1 MKALMIRT
9 DFSLGESALK
19 ADRAVK
25 AAKELGYQA
34 IISADTMNLASI
46 IPLQQA
52 SAGELDVICGVRLII
67 DDNPFYEF
75 IAKQAKENGEE
86 VPELKRGRQYSFI
99 ALIKNDKGY
108 QDLCELMTL
117 GNRREQFFYYPRVSL
132 EQVAETYAKGN
143 ILLLTSDRESI
154 FHRND
159 FVRILSTL
167 LEAGGRDN
175 FYSVVYPIFTPLYD
189 QLNTKAMKVA
199 QALKIAPVALY
210 PAYYEK
216 PEDADLR
223 DIAHMVIN
231 NIKNDQPYR
240 FHIPHQRD
248 NAIQDRKHLLVRLM
262 EFAKRMNVTGVTAA
276 MVSDTQEEIIR
287 SCEWRWHEMPVSL
300 PVMAEDEAD
309 KLTRMAAEGLKKRLT
324 TLEFGWKPP
333 ADQYPIYINR
343 LRYELSVLKRLG
355 FCGYFLM
362 VENLLTWARKE
373 GIPAGP
379 GRGSSAGSLVA
390 WAIGITNIDPLRHGL
405 LFERFINPERLD
417 LPDADLDFSQAER
430 QRVLEYLEFHYG
442 ETYVA
447 GIPNFSYLGMAS
459 ALRDTARI
467 YGVSSADMAVSKQLK
482 PFDDEGLSLE
492 ETREQLGA
500 LDKYAIANPE
510 AFDAACK
517 LQSLMRSYSK
527 HAAGVIVSGVPLT
540 ERTPVEL
547 RNGVRCI
554 AFDKRF
560 CESMGLIKL
569 DVLGLAT
576 LDLLALAK
584 RYIKED
590 EGIDVNL
597 DSIPLDDKK
606 VLDGMALGETTGVF
620 QFESGGMRNL
630 LKNLGGG
637 IKPMSFEMAVAT
649 TALYRPGPMQ
659 SGMMD
664 TYVSVARG
672 YEEASSL
679 HPSLDDLTR
688 ETNGVLVY
696 QEQIMKASQILA
708 GFSLAEA
715 DMVRKAIGKKDIEK
729 MKKIGSDF
737 SRRAQLGWLEI
748 ETDDGQVLVV
758 HREAKFPCSDGVKRT
773 VIQAMEEDADIIE
786 FDTAK

>member
-1 MKALMIRT
+1 MKALMVRT

-19 ADRAVK
+19 AGRVVQVAR
-25 AAKELGYQA
+25 ELGYSA
-34 IISADTMNLASI
+34 VISADTMNLASI
-46 IPLQQA
+46 IPLQQ
-52 SAGELDVICGVRLII
+52 SAGDDIAVVCGVRLVIS
-67 DDNPFYEF
+67 DDPFYEGV
-75 IAKQAKENGEE
+75 AKKAKESGSD
-86 VPELKRGRQYSFI
+86 VPANTNKRPYSFT
-99 ALIKNDKGY
+99 ALIKNNEGY
-108 QDLCELMTL
+108 KDLCELMTL
-117 GNRREQFFYYPRVSL
+117 GNRREQFYFVPRISL
-132 EQVAETYAKGN
+132 KQLAEVYAKGN
-143 ILLLTSDRESI
+143 ILLLTSDRDSI
-154 FHRND
+154 FHRPD
-159 FVRILSTL
+159 FVSILTTVLS
-167 LEAGGRDN
+167 AGGRDN
-175 FYSVVYPIFTPLYD
+175 FYSVVYPIATPLYD
-189 QLNTKAMKVA
+189 QLNAKAMKVA
-199 QALKIAPVALY
+199 QALKLSPVAFY

-216 PEDADLR
+216 EEDADLR

-231 NIKNDQPYR
+231 NIKTDQPYR

-248 NAIQDRKHLLVRLM
+248 NSIQGRKHLLIRLM
-262 EFAKRMNVTGVTAA
+262 EFAKRMNIDGITPA
-276 MVSDTQEEIIR
+276 MVNETQEEII
-287 SCEWRWHEMPVSL
+287 SACSWRWHEMPVSL
-300 PVMAEDEAD
+300 PVMAEDEGE
-309 KLTRMAAEGLKKRLT
+309 KLTRMAADGLKRRLT

-333 ADQYPIYINR
+333 ADQYSAYISR

-362 VENLLTWARKE
+362 VENLLTWARE
-373 GIPAGP
+373 EDIPVGP

-390 WAIGITNIDPLRHGL
+390 WAIGITNIDPIRHGL

-417 LPDADLDFSQAER
+417 LPDADLDFSQAQR
-430 QRVLEYLEFHYG
+430 QRVLEYLEEHYG
-442 ETYVA
+442 EEFVA

-467 YGVSSADMAVSKQLK
+467 YGVSSEDMAVSKQLR

-500 LDKYAIANPE
+500 LDKYAKANPE

-584 RYIKED
+584 RYIKEN
-590 EGIDVNL
+590 EGVDVNL
-597 DSIPLDDKK
+597 DAIPLDDRR

-630 LKNLGGG
+630 LKNLGSG

-672 YEEASSL
+672 YEDASSL

-729 MKKIGSDF
+729 MKKIGADF
-737 SRRAQLGWLEI
+737 SERAQMGWLEVQ
-748 ETDDGQVLVV
+748 TDDGQTVVV
-758 HREAKFPCSDGVKRT
+758 HRAALHLCADGKKRT
-773 VIQAMEEDADIIE
+773 ATQAMEEDADIIE
-786 FDTAK
+786 FDTSK

>member
-1 MKALMIRT
+1 MKALMVRT

-19 ADRAVK
+19 ASRVVAV
-25 AAKELGYQA
+25 AKELGYSA

-46 IPLQQA
+46 IPLQQ
-52 SAGELDVICGVRLII
+52 SAGDDMAVICGVRLVIS
-67 DDNPFYEF
+67 DNPFYE
-75 IAKQAKENGEE
+75 AAVRKAKEEGTEIP
-86 VPELKRGRQYSFI
+86 VCKLGRPYSFT
-99 ALIKNDKGY
+99 ALIKNDEGY
-108 QDLCELMTL
+108 KDLCELMTL
-117 GNRREQFFYYPRVSL
+117 GNRREQFHFFPRISL
-132 EQVAETYAKGN
+132 EQLAETYSKGN
-143 ILLLTSDRESI
+143 ILLLTSDRDSI
-154 FHRND
+154 FHRQD
-159 FVRILSTL
+159 FVKILTTL
-167 LEAGGRDN
+167 LAAGGRDN
-175 FYSVVYPIFTPLYD
+175 FYSVVYPIPTPLYD
-189 QLNTKAMKVA
+189 QLNMKAMKVA
-199 QALKIAPVALY
+199 NALKIAPVAFY

-216 PEDADLR
+216 EEDADLR

-231 NIKNDQPYR
+231 NIKTDQPYR

-248 NAIQDRKHLLVRLM
+248 NSIQNRKHLLVRLM
-262 EFAKRMNVTGVTAA
+262 EFSKRMGVEGISSA
-276 MVSDTQEEIIR
+276 MVNETQDEIIAAC
-287 SCEWRWHEMPVSL
+287 SWRWHEMPVSL
-300 PVMAEDEAD
+300 PVMAEDEGD
-309 KLTRMAAEGLKKRLT
+309 TLTRMAAEGLKRRLT

-333 ADQYPIYINR
+333 AEQYPVYINR
-343 LRYELSVLKRLG
+343 LRYELSVLKKLG

-362 VENLLTWARKE
+362 VENLLSWARKQD
-373 GIPAGP
+373 IPVGP

-417 LPDADLDFSQAER
+417 LPDADLDFSQAQR
-430 QRVLEYLEFHYG
+430 PRVLEYLEEHYG
-442 ETYVA
+442 EKYVA

-467 YGVSSADMAVSKQLK
+467 YGVSTEDMAVSKQLK
-482 PFDDEGLSLE
+482 PFDDEGLTLE

-500 LDKYAIANPE
+500 LDKYAKANPE

-517 LQSLMRSYSK
+517 LQSLMRSYGK

-584 RYIKED
+584 RYIKEN

-597 DSIPLDDKK
+597 DAIPLDDKR
-606 VLDGMALGETTGVF
+606 VLEGMALGETTGVF

-630 LKNLGGG
+630 LKNLGSG

-672 YEEASSL
+672 YEDAHSL
-679 HPSLDDLTR
+679 HPSLDELTK

-708 GFSLAEA
+708 GFSLSEA

-729 MKKIGSDF
+729 MKKIGADF
-737 SRRAQLGWLEI
+737 SDRAQLGWLEVQ
-748 ETDDGQVLVV
+748 TDDGQIVTV
-758 HREAKFPCSDGVKRT
+758 HRAALHPCSDGKKRT
-773 VIQAMEEDADIIE
+773 IEQAMEDDADIIE
-786 FDTAK
+786 FDTSK